1 MPVNIVFF
9 ETSDE
14 AAAAAATLLLEG
26 DEPTKS
32 TNAGVSVGSSSYDR
46 NAAAKSHPVQGKRTC
61 SHQQGRHAEP
71 QHLSDGLPRH
81 VIDHLVTK
89 KFIKQSLE
97 AHVPLTPPE
106 VIEQAEGLDQRAWE
120 NRFLKAFERIL
131 MGLVIA

>member
-1 MPVNIVFF
+1 MQQQNHTLFKGNELAVINKDGTPSHN
-9 ETSDE
+9 TS
-14 AAAAAATLLLEG
+14 
-26 DEPTKS
+26 
-32 TNAGVSVGSSSYDR
+32 R
-46 NAAAKSHPVQGKRTC
+46 
-61 SHQQGRHAEP
+61 
-71 QHLSDGLPRH
+71 DGLPRH

-97 AHVPLTPPE
+97 AHVPLTPPK